1 MSPAEIELMASVEGK
16 HWWYRGLRDA
26 LGRTLLRPRV
36 GMPARPRI
44 LDAGCGTGENLRF
57 IKDLLNP
64 AYAGGFD
71 LSPVAVNHCRAKVSG
86 ADIYQSDI
94 RAPEIRADNLDL
106 VLSCDVLSIA
116 GINESNAGLLRIVEH
131 MRSGGVMILNLP
143 AYAWLRSRHDV
154 ATDTRDRVTAAQVR
168 RLLQRLGLSVEL
180 VTYRVFSLLPA
191 IVLARLPSM
200 LRPNRRP
207 AAQGSDLKLTPRW
220 IDPVLYAI
228 LHTEN
233 LLAMH
238 GMKFPWG
245 SSVYAV
251 ARKP

>member
-1 MSPAEIELMASVEGK
+1 MSPAEIELMASVEGG
-16 HWWYRGLRDA
+16 HWWYLGLRDA
-26 LGRTLLRPRV
+26 LGRTLLGPRAE
-36 GMPARPRI
+36 MPARAKV
-44 LDAGCGTGENLRF
+44 LDAGCGSGENLRF

-71 LSPVAVNHCRAKVSG
+71 LSPVAVNLCRAKIPG

-94 RAPEIRADNLDL
+94 RNPEIRVDDLDL

-116 GINESNAGLLRIVEH
+116 GIEESGAGLSRLVAH
-131 MRSGGVMILNLP
+131 LRSGGMMILNLP
-143 AYAWLRSRHDV
+143 AYAWLRSHHDA
-154 ATDTRDRVTAAQVR
+154 ATDTRDRVTTAQVR
-168 RLLQRLGLSVEL
+168 RLLRWLGLSIEL

-200 LRPNRRP
+200 LRPGRRT
-207 AAQGSDLKLTPRW
+207 AVRGSDLKLTPRW
-220 IDPVLYAI
+220 IDPVFYAV
-228 LHTEN
+228 LQAEN
-233 LLAMH
+233 ALTMH